1 MSFTNKKERV
11 IQIELTQFGKKLLS
25 KGGFHPEFYQFFD
38 DDIIYDNNYAGATD
52 GTGKAQDRIKE
63 SVRLAP
69 QYVSLGLQTRFEKE
83 TEDIE
88 AGLKDL
94 FEEIGINENQIES
107 EKLLS
112 FPLGDMNLKTQDH
125 PMFNLR
131 AYDSLITSNT
141 VQYLTQSGQ
150 VAKIPQVSFKPEHT
164 LQINTTH
171 QTSDP
176 GTLHDSETYTLDFT
190 ENKIEFLDGSFLLQ
204 DTEGVVISLD
214 ESNVKYTKENF
225 EVEIYEVLENKELV
239 RIKDMEQILKYF
251 DIQIDASVEEV
262 PKRKRI
268 NKNFFQNK
276 E

>member
-1 MSFTNKKERV
+1 LSFTNKKERV
-11 IQIELTQFGKKLLS
+11 VQIELTQFGKKLLS
-25 KGGFHPEFYQFFD
+25 TGGFHPEFYQFFD

-63 SVRLAP
+63 SVRLPP
-69 QYVSLGLQTRFEKE
+69 QYVNLGLQTRFEKE

-88 AGLKDL
+88 AGLRDL
-94 FEEIGINENQIES
+94 FEELGTNENQIES

-112 FPLGDMNLKTQDH
+112 FPLGDMNLETRDH

-131 AYDSLITSNT
+131 AYDSLITST
-141 VQYLTQSGQ
+141 AVQYLTQSGQ
-150 VAKIPQVSFKPEHT
+150 VAKIPQVSFKSEHT
-164 LQINTTH
+164 LEINTLH

-190 ENKIEFLDGSFLLQ
+190 ENKVEFLDGSFLLQ
-204 DTEGVVISLD
+204 DTEGVVVSLD

-225 EVEIYEVLENKELV
+225 EVEIYEVLEDKELV

-251 DIQIDASVEEV
+251 DIQTDASVAEV

-268 NKNFFQNK
+268 NKNFFQTK